1 MESFTFVKGRAL
13 PLLVPDIDTDVI
25 TPIQRVM
32 QGGDA
37 LTRYAFESLRY
48 KADGELNPDC
58 PLNQDVYQNAP
69 IMLAGANFACGSSR
83 ETAVWAIRGLGIRC
97 IIAPSFGD
105 IFFDSCFENGLL
117 PVTRPQAEVDALADD
132 AATGE
137 FRVDLERCEITSSS
151 GRTIPFTV
159 HPLQREA
166 LLSGRDSIELTLE
179 RDREIADFQL
189 RDCRLRPW
197 VYSIAEDNHVR

>member
-105 IFFDSCFENGLL
+105 IFFDSCFENGML
-117 PVTRPQAEVDALADD
+117 PITLSQNEIATLADE
-132 AATGE
+132 AAAGE
-137 FRVDLERCEITSSS
+137 LRVDLERCEITSPS

-159 HPLQREA
+159 RPLHREA

>member
-1 MESFTFVKGRAL
+1 MERFTSVQGRAI

-25 TPIQRVM
+25 TPIKRVM

-48 KADGELNPDC
+48 REDGSPDPEC
-58 PLNQDVYQNAP
+58 PLNQEAYREAP

-83 ETAVWAIRGLGIRC
+83 ETAVWAVRGLGIRC
-97 IIAPSFGD
+97 IIAPSFGE

-117 PVTRPQAEVDALADD
+117 PIALPVAELDTLAAE
-132 AATGE
+132 AAADE
-137 FRVDLERCEITSSS
+137 LRVELERCEITAPS
-151 GRTIPFTV
+151 GRVIQFSV

-166 LLSGRDSIELTLE
+166 LLSGRDSIELTLS
-179 RDREIADFQL
+179 REPEIEAFQL
-189 RDCRLRPW
+189 RDRELRPW
-197 VYSIAEDNHVR
+197 VYELDDQR

>member
-1 MESFTFVKGRAL
+1 MERFTSVQGRAI

-25 TPIQRVM
+25 TPIKRVM

-48 KADGELNPDC
+48 TPDGALNPDC
-58 PLNQDVYQNAP
+58 PLNQEEYRDAP
-69 IMLAGANFACGSSR
+69 ILLTGANFACGSSR
-83 ETAVWAIRGLGIRC
+83 ETAVWALRGLGIRC

-166 LLSGRDSIELTLE
+166 LLSGRDSIELTLQ
-179 RDREIADFQL
+179 RDQEIAEFQL
-189 RDCRLRPW
+189 RDRELRPW
-197 VYSIAEDNHVR
+197 VYELAADDSG

>member
-1 MESFTFVKGRAL
+1 MEPFTSVQGRAI

-25 TPIQRVM
+25 TPIKRVM

-48 KADGELNPDC
+48 KEDGSPDPEC
-58 PLNQDVYQNAP
+58 PLNQEAYREAP

-83 ETAVWAIRGLGIRC
+83 ETAVWAVRGLGIRC
-97 IIAPSFGD
+97 VIAPSFGE

-117 PVTRPQAEVDALADD
+117 PIALPVAELDALA
-132 AATGE
+132 AEAGTGE
-137 FRVDLERCEITSSS
+137 LRVELERCEITAPS
-151 GRTIPFTV
+151 GRVIPFSV

-166 LLSGRDSIELTLE
+166 LLSGRDSIELTLS
-179 RDREIADFQL
+179 REPEIEAFQL
-189 RDCRLRPW
+189 RDRELRPW
-197 VYSIAEDNHVR
+197 VYELDDQR